1 MLKDKGTIN
10 LSTKRLLLRRFRETD
25 TLYMYKN
32 WASNPNVTR
41 YVTWFSHKSVAE
53 TQNIIGN
60 WIKEYSLS
68 HVYQWA
74 IELKEIGEPIG
85 SIGVVRMDEDKQS
98 CEIGYCIG
106 EAFWNKG
113 YTSEALKVIIQ
124 FLFEEVGFNRI
135 AACHDIRN
143 PNSGKV
149 MEKGG
154 MQYEGTMREVGF
166 TKEGDKLTLSYYSI
180 LKSDWLNEKTQTS

>member
-60 WIKEYSLS
+60 
-68 HVYQWA
+68 
-74 IELKEIGEPIG
+74 
-85 SIGVVRMDEDKQS
+85 
-98 CEIGYCIG
+98 
-106 EAFWNKG
+106 
-113 YTSEALKVIIQ
+113 
-124 FLFEEVGFNRI
+124 
-135 AACHDIRN
+135 
-143 PNSGKV
+143 
-149 MEKGG
+149 
-154 MQYEGTMREVGF
+154 
-166 TKEGDKLTLSYYSI
+166 
-180 LKSDWLNEKTQTS
+180 